1 MCWLYLNDQ
10 DLMSLE
16 VRNTYE
22 KENFNIF
29 QLENYPEIFA
39 LYFQA
44 INDHRCFESWCWF
57 QESVCATLENRTDQL
72 IHALADGIVPWEAEA
87 PLPYAHGADGVL
99 LLNLS

>member
-44 INDHRCFESWCWF
+44 INDHRCFESWC
-57 QESVCATLENRTDQL
+57 
-72 IHALADGIVPWEAEA
+72 
-87 PLPYAHGADGVL
+87 
-99 LLNLS
+99 